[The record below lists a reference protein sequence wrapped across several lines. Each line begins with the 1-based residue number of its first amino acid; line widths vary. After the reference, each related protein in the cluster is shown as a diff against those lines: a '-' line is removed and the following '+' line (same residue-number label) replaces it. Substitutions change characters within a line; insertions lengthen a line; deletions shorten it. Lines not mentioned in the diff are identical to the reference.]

1 MTLEFKDGSTLE
13 SLSYTE
19 VHQRVMGEDRNTLV
33 ITFDSSATSADDV
46 LRLMDSP
53 ENTELITITN
63 EEQKRIYKDFS
74 ILHKIIIDKEEI
86 AGDEG
91 TVKAVFTIKATLLEK
106 TYAEKQLD
114 IISKQ
119 MSDLS
124 SGMDTLNEVTADI
137 IGGVY

>member
-1 MTLEFKDGSTLE
+1 M
-13 SLSYTE
+13 
-19 VHQRVMGEDRNTLV
+19 
-33 ITFDSSATSADDV
+33 
-46 LRLMDSP
+46 
-53 ENTELITITN
+53 ITITN

-91 TVKAVFTIKATLLEK
+91 IVKAIFTIKATILEK

>member
-1 MTLEFKDGSTLE
+1 MTVEFKDGNTLE
-13 SLSYTE
+13 ALSYTE
-19 VHQRVMGEDRNTLV
+19 VHQRVMSEDRNTLV
-33 ITFDSSATSADDV
+33 ITFDSEKTSADDV
-46 LRLMDSP
+46 LRFMDSP

-91 TVKAVFTIKATLLEK
+91 IVKAIFTIKATILEK